1 MRIVSDTM
9 NDECCYLLA
18 GFTGIDQAYIML
30 LLTGFTGIDQAYEAP
45 DNPELIIQ
53 TENTGVS
60 INVQECVSVLEKA
73 GIVPRSAVETVEV
86 IVLI

>member
-1 MRIVSDTM
+1 M
-9 NDECCYLLA
+9 NDECCYLLV
-18 GFTGIDQAYIML
+18 GSTGYRPGLRNVML